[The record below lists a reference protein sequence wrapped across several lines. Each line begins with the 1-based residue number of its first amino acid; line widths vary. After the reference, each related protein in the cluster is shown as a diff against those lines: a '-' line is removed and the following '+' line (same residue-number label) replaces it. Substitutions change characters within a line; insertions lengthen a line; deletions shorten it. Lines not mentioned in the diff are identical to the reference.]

1 MVIKQLVLKKISHYF
16 FSSSVLSK
24 DFDKTKLKITQHD
37 CVDRSIYHIDYAK
50 TTNNVNPLQL
60 IIPELHGFIE
70 EQKGY
75 KYLIIEP
82 PIDINNEFLTDYK
95 KIWDEI
101 LKNINKINNFAYV
114 FKGYHKFG
122 VGSVKCEDEKDEI
135 NLPLNKLIKFNLVTI
150 SNRLIIEKD
159 NELFLEAYLEDVCT
173 MMNGLKNRTY
183 NW

>member
-1 MVIKQLVLKKISHYF
+1 ML
-16 FSSSVLSK
+16 K

-37 CVDRSIYHIDYAK
+37 YVDRPIYQIDYAK
-50 TTNNVNPLQL
+50 TTNNVNPLYL
-60 IIPELHGFIE
+60 IIPERYGSIE

-82 PIDINNEFLTDYK
+82 PIDINNEVLTDYK

-101 LKNINKINNFAYV
+101 LKNINNN
-114 FKGYHKFG
+114 KDYHKIR

-159 NELFLEAYLEDVCT
+159 NELFLEAYLEQCLYDYEWF
-173 MMNGLKNRTY
+173 KK
-183 NW
+183 